1 MDPNAPAN
9 AVAPAGGS
17 PAPGASPPAPKLVPF
32 GKYLLLERV
41 AVGGMAEVWLA
52 KRVQGEGVSELL
64 AIKRILPNL
73 SADAEFI
80 KMFVDEARIAGQLQ
94 HPGIVPMHELG
105 RIGQSFYIAMEYV
118 WGRDLLQVLRTV
130 KAAGERISP
139 ATAAYVGAR
148 LCEALHYA
156 HVKTDKSGKPLE
168 LVHRDVSPQNVLISF
183 DGKVKLIDFGIAK
196 ATSRTTQTQAGTL
209 KGKVGYMSP
218 EQVRGVPVDARSD
231 LFAVGTLLYEML
243 TVRPLFARGNNFEAM
258 NRVRD
263 ADVPP
268 LGERAPDCPP
278 ALAAIVMRA
287 LSKEPEKRHATAQD
301 MQRELT
307 VFLAGHASS
316 FERYELAT
324 WLRRIYEDEFVRE
337 KARLDALDSIG
348 RPAMAPVA
356 KRQANPVT
364 SLEIASVSIFDAADD
379 DDETQVAEQA
389 PLHVPVPREPEGP
402 SEVFFHRDEVVQV
415 GEANPEGHVARPLKA
430 VFRPGKANAV
440 EAFRPPI
447 VGRDEPLPPATP
459 RATLAPPVSSPSA
472 VPPPAAGAAHRA
484 PTVPSMPAATP
495 ASAEMHSPSS
505 SLPPGK
511 LGARRPIVVTQ
522 PIERRVVASAVA
534 RDGTP
539 PLGTA
544 PLEPARPDS
553 ARPPRSGGEP
563 EPPGRTTHP
572 HFPVSPST
580 VEATLSDELALPEEA
595 TVAAARHEVTHAIA
609 SSGALAVST
618 TPGGGAAA
626 GSPPAA
632 PPSLRPPAIVRRAS
646 IPPPDDDGETFDDG
660 GIREPLVPPTA
671 VSRARIVAVSD
682 LPPELP
688 PPRAPGA
695 SSPGRDA
702 APEEPTA
709 VARPGTVPLVG
720 AGDTPST
727 SAITRA
733 LEQMARE
740 KTSPGRASSPGPEP
754 LEPRISGFELDPQQ
768 LDSAIIQQILPPSSG
783 ADAAPR
789 RGEPTEGFSVL
800 PKGARVTHLPTLVPR
815 ATTGDYV
822 FFAIVALLMIALG
835 GTATVAVLHA
845 DASAAL
851 EVRCVPEVTATV
863 LVDGAP
869 RGRAPVRIEG
879 LGPGPHAVTVVAPGY
894 EEAHRTVVVAAREA
908 ASIEVALRES
918 TRATPDAVPDGASV
932 PPPSPE
938 AP

>member
-1 MDPNAPAN
+1 MHRFHARATGGADPNGPGPRGRLGPEPTVVAKPPRSGEDSRTAAHAAADHLSMEPNAPAN

-17 PAPGASPPAPKLVPF
+17 PAASASPPAPKLVPF

-52 KRVQGEGVSELL
+52 KRVQGEGVSELV
-64 AIKRILPNL
+64 AIKRILPTF

-94 HPGIVPMHELG
+94 HPGIVPMQELG

-243 TVRPLFARGNNFEAM
+243 TVRPLFARGNNLEAM

-268 LGERAPDCPP
+268 LGDRAPDCPP

-287 LSKEPEKRHATAQD
+287 LSKEPDQRFATAQD

-307 VFLAGHASS
+307 VFLAEHASS
-316 FERYELAT
+316 FERFELAT
-324 WLRRIYEDEFVRE
+324 WLRRLYEDDFVRE

-348 RPAMAPVA
+348 RPAVAPVS
-356 KRQANPVT
+356 KRHANPVT

-379 DDETQVAEQA
+379 DDETQIAEHA
-389 PLHVPVPREPEGP
+389 PVHVPLPREPEGP
-402 SEVFFHRDEVVQV
+402 SEVFFHRDEIVQV

-440 EAFRPPI
+440 EAFRPPL
-447 VGRDEPLPPATP
+447 VARDEPLPPPTP
-459 RATLAPPVSSPSA
+459 PSSPRGTLAPPPGAPSA
-472 VPPPAAGAAHRA
+472 VPSPAERAAHRA
-484 PTVPSMPAATP
+484 PTVPSMPAA
-495 ASAEMHSPSS
+495 SRGPSS

-511 LGARRPIVVTQ
+511 LGAKRPASRPTAAIV
-522 PIERRVVASAVA
+522 
-534 RDGTP
+534 
-539 PLGTA
+539 
-544 PLEPARPDS
+544 EPS
-553 ARPPRSGGEP
+553 
-563 EPPGRTTHP
+563 
-572 HFPVSPST
+572 
-580 VEATLSDELALPEEA
+580 SDERGLPEES
-595 TVAAARHEVTHAIA
+595 TVAAARVEVTHALTG
-609 SSGALAVST
+609 SRGLAVT
-618 TPGGGAAA
+618 TAPRAAA
-626 GSPPAA
+626 AA
-632 PPSLRPPAIVRRAS
+632 TERAPSLRPPAIVRRAS
-646 IPPPDDDGETFDDG
+646 IPPPEDDDETFDDG
-660 GIREPLVPPTA
+660 GLREPLVPPAA
-671 VSRARIVAVSD
+671 VSRARIVAVSE
-682 LPPELP
+682 LPPEP
-688 PPRAPGA
+688 APVRGPA
-695 SSPGRDA
+695 RGG

-727 SAITRA
+727 SAITLA

-740 KTSPGRASSPGPEP
+740 KAPPGRASMPGSPPSSGAGSEASGGPVEG
-754 LEPRISGFELDPQQ
+754 RTSGFELDPQQ
-768 LDSAIIQQILPPSSG
+768 LDSAIIRQILPPPGSG
-783 ADAAPR
+783 SPA
-789 RGEPTEGFSVL
+789 RGEPTEGFPVL
-800 PKGARVTHLPTLVPR
+800 PKGAPPAELPSLVPR
-815 ATTGDYV
+815 ATAADYV
-822 FFAIVALLMIALG
+822 FFAVVALLMVALG
-835 GTATVAVLHA
+835 GTATVAVLRA

-851 EVRCVPEVTATV
+851 EVRCVPAVTATV

-869 RGRAPVRIEG
+869 RGRAPVRIDQ
-879 LGPGPHAVTVVAPGY
+879 LGPGSHTVTVVAPGF
-894 EEAHRTVVVAAREA
+894 EEAHRTVVVAPRET

-918 TRATPDAVPDGASV
+918 SVAPAPAPPDESAPPGAAEG
-932 PPPSPE
+932 P
-938 AP
+938 